1 MSPHFR
7 LFLIALA
14 LLSFSGPLLAGEAAT
29 SWTHPTQYTDGTALP
44 IGQIARTE
52 LEYGLCNA
60 GKTGFLATPA
70 PVIVSEDDAPLR
82 GVRHVMRTSKP
93 EPLVLRAET
102 ASSVRTIYWFAGDA
116 LIGQSAPGEGIT
128 WMPPMA
134 KASERHTLR
143 AVSDQGQSESREIT
157 VDIVP

>member
-1 MSPHFR
+1 MRR
-7 LFLIALA
+7 LFRQ
-14 LLSFSGPLLAGEAAT
+14 SGLPRAAVPDDGCDK
-29 SWTHPTQYTDGTALP
+29 SNGDHNGANADTDD
-44 IGQIARTE
+44 
-52 LEYGLCNA
+52 NA
-60 GKTGFLATPA
+60 PHIT
-70 PVIVSEDDAPLR
+70 APLR

-102 ASSVRTIYWFAGDA
+102 TSTVRAIYWFAGDA